1 MRFRTIKNILERQF
15 EVLQLGGVWAEVL
28 GQPEANGLWLIEGY
42 EKMGKST
49 LSLLLAQ
56 ELAKGLKV
64 GYVMAEQGFDKDFQ
78 DLLIRLSIG
87 FNRNLKFM
95 EYVPLQDLDYMLK
108 KKGQPDVI
116 FIDNLTVYVDELK
129 GGKLLQ
135 FIRDNPKKLIVL
147 IAHTERGEVKYATGR
162 LAKRLAKRVIIVDG
176 NKAVVDGRSEGG
188 HLIINKNKA
197 ELFHGTD
204 KDPNL

>member
-1 MRFRTIKNILERQF
+1 MRFRTVKNILERSF
-15 EVLQLGGVWAEVL
+15 EVLELEGVWAEVL
-28 GQPEANGLWLIEGY
+28 GQPEANGLWLIAGY

-56 ELAKGLKV
+56 ELAQRAKV

-95 EYVPLQDLDYMLK
+95 EYVPLDDLDYLLK
-108 KKGQPDVI
+108 KKGQPDII
-116 FIDNLTVYVDELK
+116 FLDNLTVYVDEMK
-129 GGKLLQ
+129 GGRLLE
-135 FIRDNPKKLIVL
+135 FIRSNPRKLIIL
-147 IAHTERGEVKYATGR
+147 IAHTEKGEVKYATGR

-176 NKAVVDGRSEGG
+176 NMAMVSGRSEGG
-188 HLIINKNKA
+188 HIIINKDKA
-197 ELFHGTD
+197 ELFHGTSD
-204 KDPNL
+204 NE